1 MRTSFLIAAAIAGTT
16 FISATPASAAWHV
29 DNAQS
34 TFTFVTA
41 KAGMPGS
48 SEVEEVQA
56 FRQIGGTVSDDG
68 RLQFNVD
75 LASVE
80 TNVGLRNERLKDLLF
95 KVAQHPQATFSASVD
110 TRRFD
115 ALPAGGTAD
124 VQLNG
129 TLTIAGQSNPLV
141 ADLRIVKLSRNALL
155 VGTRVPIIVSLKE
168 YGLQDGVDALRN
180 VMNLNVLSGS
190 APVTFSVVLRADR

>member
-1 MRTSFLIAAAIAGTT
+1 MDPKGRGERRRRFTSLRLQRECGRRAIA
-16 FISATPASAAWHV
+16 
-29 DNAQS
+29 
-34 TFTFVTA
+34 
-41 KAGMPGS
+41 
-48 SEVEEVQA
+48 
-56 FRQIGGTVSDDG
+56 R
-68 RLQFNVD
+68 
-75 LASVE
+75 
-80 TNVGLRNERLKDLLF
+80 
-95 KVAQHPQATFSASVD
+95 VA
-110 TRRFD
+110 RRFD
-115 ALPAGGTAD
+115 ALPVGGTAD

-190 APVTFSVVLRADR
+190 ALVTFSVVLRADR